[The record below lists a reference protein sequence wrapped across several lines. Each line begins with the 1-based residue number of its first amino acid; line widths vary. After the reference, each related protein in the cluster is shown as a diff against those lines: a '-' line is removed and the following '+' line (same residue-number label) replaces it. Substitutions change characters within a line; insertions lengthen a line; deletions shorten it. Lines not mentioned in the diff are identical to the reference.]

1 MKRSRFTEEQIIGIL
16 KEHQAGLGAKDLCR
30 KHGVSDATFYKWR
43 AKFGGMEVSDAKKLK
58 ALEAENTKL
67 KKLLAEQMMDVSTL
81 KEMPGKKLLRP
92 DARRRAVDWAMTQK
106 GYRQR
111 RACALVGIDPRVY
124 RRPPARSEDTDL
136 RTRLKDLSSE
146 RRRFGYRRLHLLL
159 RREGW
164 SVNWKKLYR
173 IYKEEGLTV
182 RKRGGR
188 KRALGTRAP
197 MAIPQGPNQR
207 WSLDFVSDSLSCGRR
222 FRILN
227 VIDDFSRECLA
238 AVVDTS
244 LSGIRVGRELDKIAE
259 VRGYPCMVVSD
270 NGTELTSNAI
280 LKWQEDRK
288 VEWHYIAPGKPMQNG
303 FVESFNG
310 RMRDEL
316 LNEHLFDNLRH
327 ARNLVA
333 AWRDDFNH
341 HRPHSSLAGLTP
353 REYAN
358 RSNEDQNLNRAN
370 S

>member
-1 MKRSRFTEEQIIGIL
+1 
-16 KEHQAGLGAKDLCR
+16 
-30 KHGVSDATFYKWR
+30 
-43 AKFGGMEVSDAKKLK
+43 
-58 ALEAENTKL
+58 
-67 KKLLAEQMMDVSTL
+67 
-81 KEMPGKKLLRP
+81 
-92 DARRRAVDWAMTQK
+92 MT
-106 GYRQR
+106 
-111 RACALVGIDPRVY
+111 
-124 RRPPARSEDTDL
+124 
-136 RTRLKDLSSE
+136 
-146 RRRFGYRRLHLLL
+146 
-159 RREGW
+159 
-164 SVNWKKLYR
+164 WKKLYR

-182 RKRGGR
+182 RKRSFRARGCR

-207 WSLDFVSDSLSCGRR
+207 WSLDFVSDSLSRGRR

-244 LSGIRVGRELDKIAE
+244 LSGIRVARDLDRIAE
-259 VRGYPCMVVSD
+259 MRRYPCMVVSD

-288 VEWHYIAPGKPMQNG
+288 VEWHDIAPGKPMQNG
-303 FVESFNG
+303 FVDSFNG

-316 LNEHLFDNLRH
+316 LNEQLFDTLRH

-333 AWRDDFNH
+333 AWRDDFND

-358 RSNEDQNLNRAN
+358 RSNEDQKLNRAN